1 MPSEANALESAIDS
15 MMNASNPELGN
26 EEETAAPD
34 GAEVSQEAGT
44 PEASAQDAAGDANA
58 DANTRTDSAD
68 TVDGEASAGRA
79 RPQIYDQHLPSDK
92 HGNLVAPDG
101 RIVARAGNERA
112 YYEAARN
119 AMRRIRDAGAELDRA
134 DVELKAYREA
144 ALAPDKFKLSP
155 TEAVASMEWGALY
168 KTNPEQAIKELLA
181 DAAARGLNI
190 PGMGLEAAALQKML
204 KETVAPFVKDR
215 ETATQEA
222 EALEQGQREWN
233 TLTEEFGWLPR
244 HEAAFAQ
251 LLQQHPNMTPMQIAL
266 RIEREANARG
276 IDLYNPQPQ
285 ERRVN
290 RATTPAQTTSGTLTP
305 QAPMQEAPIAGNNT
319 RDRIRALM
327 KQYNFSMER

>member
-1 MPSEANALESAIDS
+1 
-15 MMNASNPELGN
+15 
-26 EEETAAPD
+26 
-34 GAEVSQEAGT
+34 
-44 PEASAQDAAGDANA
+44 
-58 DANTRTDSAD
+58 
-68 TVDGEASAGRA
+68 
-79 RPQIYDQHLPSDK
+79 
-92 HGNLVAPDG
+92 
-101 RIVARAGNERA
+101 
-112 YYEAARN
+112 
-119 AMRRIRDAGAELDRA
+119 
-134 DVELKAYREA
+134 
-144 ALAPDKFKLSP
+144 
-155 TEAVASMEWGALY
+155 MEWGALY

-233 TLTEEFGWLPR
+233 ALTEEFGWLPR
-244 HEAAFAQ
+244 HADAFAQ

-276 IDLYNPQPQ
+276 IDLHNPQSQ

-305 QAPMQEAPIAGNNT
+305 QAVTQEAPIASNNT